1 MLYRLPN
8 YFFNSVFFAVSMP
21 GSGEFSFCSQFY
33 LEKPLTKATSYAIL
47 ITEQRKREMRC
58 TPLIWLHQK
67 TYAEKERTAHHCASF
82 FVVLQTGERLS
93 SFLTGFDKD
102 IMADRTVK

>member
-1 MLYRLPN
+1 M
-8 YFFNSVFFAVSMP
+8 
-21 GSGEFSFCSQFY
+21 
-33 LEKPLTKATSYAIL
+33 TKATSYAIL

-67 TYAEKERTAHHCASF
+67 TYAEKERTAHHRASF

-102 IMADRTVK
+102 IMADRTVKKLFNFLWFSRLSQDPHQLGNRGFRGHIIGLQYI

>member
-1 MLYRLPN
+1 M
-8 YFFNSVFFAVSMP
+8 
-21 GSGEFSFCSQFY
+21 
-33 LEKPLTKATSYAIL
+33 TKATSYAIL

-67 TYAEKERTAHHCASF
+67 TYAEKERTAHHRASF
-82 FVVLQTGERLS
+82 FVVLQTGETGERLS

>member
-1 MLYRLPN
+1 
-8 YFFNSVFFAVSMP
+8 
-21 GSGEFSFCSQFY
+21 
-33 LEKPLTKATSYAIL
+33 
-47 ITEQRKREMRC
+47 MRC

-67 TYAEKERTAHHCASF
+67 TYAEKERTAHHRASF

-93 SFLTGFDKD
+93 SFLAGFDKD